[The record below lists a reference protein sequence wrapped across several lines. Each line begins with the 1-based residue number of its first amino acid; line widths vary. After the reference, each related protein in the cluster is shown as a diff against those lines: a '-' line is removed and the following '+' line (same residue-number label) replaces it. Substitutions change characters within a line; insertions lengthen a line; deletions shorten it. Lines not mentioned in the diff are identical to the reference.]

1 MASKSRIFFFRSEGN
16 MRKLLP
22 LLLILIGAGAGV
34 GAGLFLRPVPEAEA
48 AQNPEAAQD
57 MATEAEPVDPE
68 ILPEFVKLNNQ
79 FIVPVVEDGRIVSMV
94 ILSLSLEVK
103 TGTTEQVYAREPRLR
118 DEMLQLLFDH
128 ANTGGFR
135 GSFTDAD
142 NMVILRAGLNEI
154 AKKVLGDS
162 VLDVLIT
169 DIVRQDN

>member
-1 MASKSRIFFFRSEGN
+1 

-34 GAGLFLRPVPEAEA
+34 GAGLFLRPVPDAEA
-48 AQNPEAAQD
+48 APGAEATLE
-57 MATEAEPVDPE
+57 TETPVDPE
-68 ILPEFVKLNNQ
+68 ALPEFVKLNNQ
-79 FIVPVVEDGRIVSMV
+79 FIVPVVESGRIVSLV
-94 ILSLSLEVK
+94 ILSLSLEVT
-103 TGTTEQVYAREPRLR
+103 TGSTEEVYAKEPRLR

-142 NMVILRAGLNEI
+142 NMVILRTGLNEI
-154 AKKVLGDS
+154 AKKVLGDIA
-162 VLDVLIT
+162 LDVLIT